1 VICAFTI
8 LEKFQR
14 FWLDLDQDVLFSSGL
29 CQSLREIS
37 QRWSAIVGGSV
48 GLRTLHER
56 INQIA
61 PLLAQAQREPITDVP
76 TVVQLDGI
84 WLTIQ
89 SQTQKEKPDRRKRR
103 RKERKGQRVVVLVA
117 LGFWNDGSARREIL
131 DWEIA
136 KSEEH
141 TEWEKLLNRLWQRGM
156 RPERGLQMVVRDG
169 SGGLGEALALV
180 YGSTVLEQRCLFHK
194 LRNVADK
201 VRSELKGEEKRQERK
216 QLLEQARAIYQAE
229 SAAQAHERLAHWAE
243 QWHQQAPQAVATL
256 ERDFEQ
262 TLVYYSL
269 PSVTREWLRTTSLED
284 ANQSAIATQ
293 VSPSSHL
300 WES

>member
-1 VICAFTI
+1 
-8 LEKFQR
+8 
-14 FWLDLDQDVLFSSGL
+14 
-29 CQSLREIS
+29 
-37 QRWSAIVGGSV
+37 
-48 GLRTLHER
+48 
-56 INQIA
+56 
-61 PLLAQAQREPITDVP
+61 
-76 TVVQLDGI
+76 
-84 WLTIQ
+84 
-89 SQTQKEKPDRRKRR
+89 
-103 RKERKGQRVVVLVA
+103 
-117 LGFWNDGSARREIL
+117 
-131 DWEIA
+131 
-136 KSEEH
+136 
-141 TEWEKLLNRLWQRGM
+141 M
-156 RPERGLQMVVRDG
+156 
-169 SGGLGEALALV
+169 
-180 YGSTVLEQRCLFHK
+180 
-194 LRNVADK
+194 ADK